1 MTANNQRF
9 VAVIIPVP
17 THRFVSMVLKC
28 TMSHVTLVLNV
39 HPGVV
44 LIENVPIQCNVMNG
58 VRLIGIVFLSGG
70 VVVKVTALIRWF
82 VMVIKGSGIIVILI
96 LNV

>member
-1 MTANNQRF
+1 M
-9 VAVIIPVP
+9 
-17 THRFVSMVLKC
+17 
-28 TMSHVTLVLNV
+28 VLNV

-58 VRLIGIVFLSGG
+58 VRLIGIVFLLGG